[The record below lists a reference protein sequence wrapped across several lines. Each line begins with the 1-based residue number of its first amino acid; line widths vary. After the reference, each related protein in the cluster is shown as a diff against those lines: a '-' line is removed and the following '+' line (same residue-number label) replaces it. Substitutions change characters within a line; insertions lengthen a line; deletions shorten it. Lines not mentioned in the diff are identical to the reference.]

1 MKNFLYILPPALLAV
16 QSFDSLLGG
25 YFSYIRAAILLLIVF
40 AFYVKFTF
48 EIDAVGR
55 AILLFLAYTLLI
67 SFKSSDYS
75 VTIPGYL
82 SILVSMSF
90 YLVAYNSVESFD
102 DFIRFKAFFFCIPLI
117 FIITLITY
125 TGFGIGEAVY
135 DSYEGIR
142 TGEGLHHNTIYTG
155 VLIIVLSFVLFQYS
169 SNKSRDLLFILS
181 MTIIIFLSLRRTAI
195 ILVIASSMTYLFMAN
210 KKQALKYFIP
220 SIMLI
225 ILAYPI
231 YEQPLNSAIEARSSR
246 LSFEKK
252 YDNESRYLEIQ
263 TITRRILTFDD
274 INYSLFG
281 IEYLNSFG
289 TYSTMEFPVLPT
301 RILHTDYAVVLH
313 GAGIIG
319 IISYASIIL
328 LLILKSLQYAR
339 RFGFDDP
346 ISIFIFCSLLILVL
360 VTFSGSILNITFR
373 TTFFIL
379 LGSVMR
385 LAQQRLEETT

>member
-1 MKNFLYILPPALLAV
+1 
-16 QSFDSLLGG
+16 
-25 YFSYIRAAILLLIVF
+25 
-40 AFYVKFTF
+40 
-48 EIDAVGR
+48 
-55 AILLFLAYTLLI
+55 
-67 SFKSSDYS
+67 
-75 VTIPGYL
+75 
-82 SILVSMSF
+82 
-90 YLVAYNSVESFD
+90 
-102 DFIRFKAFFFCIPLI
+102 
-117 FIITLITY
+117 
-125 TGFGIGEAVY
+125 VY
-135 DSYEGIR
+135 GSYEGIS
-142 TGEGLHHNTIYTG
+142 TGSGLHHNTIYTG
-155 VLIIVLSFVLFQYS
+155 VLVIVLSFALLQYS
-169 SNKSRDLLFILS
+169 NNKSRDMFLIVV
-181 MTIIIFLSLRRTAI
+181 MGIIIFLSLRRTAI

-246 LSFEKK
+246 LSFEHK
-252 YDNESRYLEIQ
+252 YDNEARYLELE

-313 GAGIIG
+313 GAGLIG
-319 IISYASIIL
+319 IMSYTFIIL
-328 LLILKSLQYAR
+328 LLLNKAIQYIR
-339 RFGFDDP
+339 RYGSNDP
-346 ISIFIFCSLLILVL
+346 ISIFMFCSLLILVL

-385 LAQQRLEETT
+385 LAQQRLQETT